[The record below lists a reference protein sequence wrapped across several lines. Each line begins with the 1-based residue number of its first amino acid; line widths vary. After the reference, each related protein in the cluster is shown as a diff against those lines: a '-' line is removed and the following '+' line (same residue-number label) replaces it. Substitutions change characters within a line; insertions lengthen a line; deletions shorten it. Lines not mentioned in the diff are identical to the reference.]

1 MLNRIAD
8 GSERFADL
16 GGVAGNDDRRAIGI
30 DGLPRD
36 ARDVIRTH
44 REDVLGRPAMSLKLY
59 TAGKTR
65 AWKFFVSSSSDD
77 SPDGRYGVRD
87 TVPVMNMLLDTMPV

>member
-1 MLNRIAD
+1 MCNQIVE

-16 GGVAGNDDRRAIGI
+16 GGVADNDDRRAIGI

-36 ARDVIRTH
+36 VIRTH
-44 REDVLGRPAMSLKLY
+44 RGDVLGRPAMSLKLC
-59 TAGKTR
+59 TAGKTP

-77 SPDGRYGVRD
+77 SSDGRYGVRD
-87 TVPVMNMLLDTMPV
+87 TFPVINILLDTMPV